1 VVPMT
6 GAKRP
11 KLAGAA
17 ILGLD
22 SLVILIY
29 AGVTVVLYGWSSAI
43 GGWGGAVFM
52 LVLVGTP
59 LLLARLGLR
68 WPQVTG
74 VGLLVVAF
82 LGLVMTFFAAVGG
95 VSGFDLL
102 FFFVVTCPVP
112 LVAGIVFLVPRGF
125 EY

>member
-1 VVPMT
+1 MVPT
-6 GAKRP
+6 TRAKRQ
-11 KLAGAA
+11 LAGAA

-22 SLVILIY
+22 SLAILIY

-43 GGWGGAVFM
+43 GGWGGVVFL
-52 LVLVGTP
+52 LVLAGTP

-68 WPQVTG
+68 WPQGTG
-74 VGLLVVAF
+74 VELLVVAF

-102 FFFVVTCPVP
+102 FLFVVTCPVP